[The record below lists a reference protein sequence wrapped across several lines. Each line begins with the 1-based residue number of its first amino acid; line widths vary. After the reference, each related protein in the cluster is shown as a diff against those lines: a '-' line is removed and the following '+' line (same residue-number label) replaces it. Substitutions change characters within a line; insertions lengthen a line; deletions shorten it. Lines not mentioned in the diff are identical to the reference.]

1 VSHIID
7 NEFYKH
13 VMGTEEMRA
22 VFDPRK
28 QIQSWLEIVT
38 ALAKVQ
44 ADFGIIPDEAAET
57 ISANA
62 NVDMLDLTTIVAGDP
77 LPSLLQTLR
86 ATCSDAGQFV
96 NFGLRDGDVEDTG
109 TMLEIRDAYGIVFRD
124 LKITEDTLRQLA
136 GKHKTMP
143 MAGRSHNQHGPPV
156 TLGFKLAGWA
166 AETRRNMERMKDLH
180 KRLFVGLVE
189 GETDTLEAFGDK
201 SAAVLKGVMA
211 ELDLQVLIIGSGSA
225 RDHIAEFQNV
235 LGLVAGGIGRI
246 GNEIYQLSRSELFE
260 LHEPLGPEY
269 VGSSAMP
276 HKRNA
281 EVSEFV
287 VAQCRIVQQNAALGM
302 QAMICEHERDS
313 RSLLLDQHS
322 IPESCVLLARAM
334 ESIKYILADLDIS
347 EDNMRR
353 NMGALDGMIFSEAL
367 MYYLAPRLGKQT
379 AHDLVLDACMLAHDT
394 HTPIKQILLNDP
406 VASKFVVEQ
415 EMDELMD
422 YSKHIGKCPEQVDQ
436 VLAFAEAHELNDAD
450 YMTSGKT

>member
-7 NEFYKH
+7 SEFYKR

-28 QIQSWLEIVT
+28 QIQSWLDTVA

-44 ADFGIIPDEAAET
+44 AELGIIPEQAATTIATKANAET
-57 ISANA
+57 
-62 NVDMLDLTTIVAGDP
+62 LDLSKIVVGEP
-77 LPSLLQTLR
+77 LSSLLRALR
-86 ATCSDAGQFV
+86 EVCGESGQYV
-96 NFGLRDGDVEDTG
+96 GHGVTERDVEDTG
-109 TMLEIRDAYGIVFRD
+109 TMLEIRDAFGIIFRD
-124 LKITEDTLRQLA
+124 LYITEKTLRQLA
-136 GKHKTMP
+136 GKHKMMP

-180 KRLFVGLVE
+180 KRLFVSLND
-189 GETDTLEAFGDK
+189 GETDPSD
-201 SAAVLKGVMA
+201 AVLKGVMA
-211 ELDLQVLIIGSGSA
+211 ELNLNVPVVGSNSA
-225 RDHIAEFQNV
+225 RDHIAEFQNT

-260 LHEPLGPEY
+260 LHEPLGPDY

-287 VAQCRIVQQNAALGM
+287 VAQCRIVQQNTALGM
-302 QAMICEHERDS
+302 QAMLCEQGRDS
-313 RSLLLDQHS
+313 VLLDRHS

-334 ESIKYILADLDIS
+334 ESTKDILADLDIF

-367 MYYLAPRLGKQT
+367 MYYLAPKLGKQT
-379 AHDLVLDACMLAHDT
+379 AHDVVLDACMLAHET
-394 HTPIKQILLNDP
+394 RTPVKQVLLNDP
-406 VASKFVVEQ
+406 VASKIVVEQ

-436 VLAFAEAHELNDAD
+436 VLAFAEAHEHNDAD
-450 YMTSGKT
+450 YLIAGKT